1 MANEVSIRREDLLLA
16 LKPLRLV
23 RSPKNASEALIS
35 MEGDSL
41 CFSVIGIATYVQAEG
56 SWTGEVRISGA
67 FLLALAKMPPPGD
80 PMIVS
85 VRDGRFHFG
94 PMSTACVEQESW
106 KSEISL
112 PLDPSIVEILR
123 LAFHYPPERVE
134 RAGLKKRVE
143 EAQTRAAKL
152 LDLAAVTLAPLG
164 ITRADLRDLLHRNL
178 RSPASAG

>member
-1 MANEVSIRREDLLLA
+1 M
-16 LKPLRLV
+16 
-23 RSPKNASEALIS
+23 
-35 MEGDSL
+35 
-41 CFSVIGIATYVQAEG
+41 
-56 SWTGEVRISGA
+56 RISGA
-67 FLLALAKMPPPGD
+67 FLLALAKMPPGD

-85 VRDGRFHFG
+85 VRDGRFHLG
-94 PMSTACVEQESW
+94 SMSTACVEQESW

-143 EAQTRAAKL
+143 EAQTRAAKI

-164 ITRADLRDLLHRNL
+164 ITRSGPSRSASQEHALVGRQGAGARGQAPRPGTITPSFTNTCSRSRARDAA
-178 RSPASAG
+178 P